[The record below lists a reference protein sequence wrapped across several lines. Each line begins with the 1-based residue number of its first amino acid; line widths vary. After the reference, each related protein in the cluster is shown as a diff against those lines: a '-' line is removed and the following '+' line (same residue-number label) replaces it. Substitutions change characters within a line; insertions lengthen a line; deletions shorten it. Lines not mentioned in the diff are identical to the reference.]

1 VPSFEPLLMGE
12 SKARAEIAPHQSNS
26 THDDVQGKDANYSS
40 GSDDQSNDT
49 PDPETQAGVKQADAT
64 TIVWTRASLILAYA
78 L

>member
-1 VPSFEPLLMGE
+1 MGE
-12 SKARAEIAPHQSNS
+12 SKTRAEIAPQQSDS
-26 THDDVQGKDANYSS
+26 IHDDIQEKDANYKS
-40 GSDDQSNDT
+40 GSDDLFNET